1 MAFNRLATGPSTI
14 SLQSSDIDSIFSPFR
29 SSSHARPQLY
39 PSTAASSSSSSS
51 PASITY
57 RLPRSPRTPLVD
69 NPDPFFHNDLHA
81 SAGIDMPASS
91 DSAYRAG
98 PGVHPAQPSSLPRLQ
113 IATMDQDFK
122 ATTSMLYGDYL
133 AEYGF
138 GSSFELDSADTYGS
152 ALTSPDYR
160 LRSPG
165 SAGSIQTAIEKDSFV
180 DSYFAAAS
188 KRFPTTYY
196 MPSSTTSG
204 DQQPRMSDR
213 MDIDHVTSSAMAPS
227 ETRNST
233 NVNNQTSPGSV
244 SSESALKESKNTT
257 NLASP
262 SSKRQQQQANRSLV
276 SPCLTSATAAA
287 AEEIAAST
295 KRVRR
300 RKNSISEK
308 AAMINPDIR
317 PPLNTIGSRKPLVLP
332 ELPPGKTKEDL
343 DPEEL
348 VKYKHVHRLLRNRV
362 AALASREKKRLYI
375 EHLEDKV
382 EKLEKEKEELE
393 KSHEEMKKYIST
405 LEQSVTSESVFWA
418 RQECLVD
425 GMSSDVIGN
434 DRERPTSIKP
444 TAIKIKKSSSDEM
457 MADHM
462 SIHQTDLFD
471 GVFMNGR
478 QDFSFAACLTQQD
491 FEQLALSAGLMF
503 LLLYLTVAVKY
514 PSFADLTL
522 RSQFFAPR
530 SVALQNVSTL
540 SHQIYKVLA
549 DDKQQQGYI
558 HLNREHSNEPGQH
571 PSKEVWLVTKSE
583 VVAEIQ
589 AGGIL
594 RIVAPV
600 HHARVSDASV
610 PLGAPPSPMQEYDDN
625 KFAPTENV
633 LEEIELVVKRRQL
646 LNLGCSI

>member
-29 SSSHARPQLY
+29 SSRPY
-39 PSTAASSSSSSS
+39 PSKAASSTSSSS

-57 RLPRSPRTPLVD
+57 HLPRSPRSPLVE
-69 NPDPFFHNDLHA
+69 NPDPFFHNDLHDA
-81 SAGIDMPASS
+81 AGIDMPASS
-91 DSAYRAG
+91 DSAYRTG
-98 PGVHPAQPSSLPRLQ
+98 PGVHPPQPSSLPRLQ
-113 IATMDQDFK
+113 MDHDFK
-122 ATTSMLYGDYL
+122 ASTSMLYGDYL

-180 DSYFAAAS
+180 DSYFVAAS
-188 KRFPTTYY
+188 KRFPTTYHL
-196 MPSSTTSG
+196 PNSTTSG
-204 DQQPRMSDR
+204 DQPPRMSDR
-213 MDIDHVTSSAMAPS
+213 MDIDHLTSSAMAPS
-227 ETRNST
+227 EVRNST
-233 NVNNQTSPGSV
+233 NLNNHQTSPGSV
-244 SSESALKESKNTT
+244 SPKSALKESKNTT

-262 SSKRQQQQANRSLV
+262 SSKRQQQQQQQTNRSLV

-348 VKYKHVHRLLRNRV
+348 AKYKHVHRLLRNRV

-382 EKLEKEKEELE
+382 EKLEKEKEDLE
-393 KSHEEMKKYIST
+393 KSHEEMKKYITT
-405 LEQSVTSESVFWA
+405 LEQSVGSESVFWA

-425 GMSSDVIGN
+425 GVSSDVIGN
-434 DRERPTSIKP
+434 DGERPTSIKP

-457 MADHM
+457 IADHM

-522 RSQFFAPR
+522 RSQFLAPR
-530 SVALQNVSTL
+530 SIALQNVSTL

-549 DDKQQQGYI
+549 DDRQQQGYI
-558 HLNREHSNEPGQH
+558 HLNPEHSNEPGQH

-600 HHARVSDASV
+600 HHARGSDVSV
-610 PLGAPPSPMQEYDDN
+610 PLGAPPSPMQEFDDN
-625 KFAPTENV
+625 KFAPSENV